1 MDLFAAA
8 GIDLSD
14 GGRGGRSGRP
24 NVSRTLRVPL
34 FNYKVVA
41 EARKRFTPVLST
53 RQTEAGDE
61 RERHKLYSGGA

>member
-14 GGRGGRSGRP
+14 GGRSGRP
-24 NVSRTLRVPL
+24 GRSTASRILRVPL

-41 EARKRFTPVLST
+41 EARKRFTPAPSA
-53 RQTEAGDE
+53 RQTEAV
-61 RERHKLYSGGA
+61 